1 MTDRQAVRVTLIA
14 HGSTDAVRRGRF
26 PHDEALDRYGRA
38 AAEGA
43 AGRMGAGPARCS
55 AVRRCVQTAE
65 ALGLAA
71 QVDPGLAPW
80 DLGAW
85 HGRGLDAL
93 SAGDPDGAN
102 EWLTNPDSAPHGGES
117 LTALID
123 RIGRWL
129 SAVTAQGAPVLA
141 VTEPAIIRA
150 ALAYVL
156 PGGWRTFWRVDVGP
170 LDRVMLTRNAGV
182 WRLRALERP
191 GRAN

>member
-1 MTDRQAVRVTLIA
+1 M
-14 HGSTDAVRRGRF
+14 
-26 PHDEALDRYGRA
+26 
-38 AAEGA
+38 
-43 AGRMGAGPARCS
+43 
-55 AVRRCVQTAE
+55 
-65 ALGLAA
+65 
-71 QVDPGLAPW
+71 
-80 DLGAW
+80 
-85 HGRGLDAL
+85 
-93 SAGDPDGAN
+93 
-102 EWLTNPDSAPHGGES
+102 
-117 LTALID
+117 ID